1 MPIVVMGVSGSGKS
15 TIAAGLAGRVGGIYL
30 DADDFHPPAN
40 VAKMRAGTPLTD
52 EDRMPWLARVANETV
67 AAERRHG
74 TAVVACSALRR
85 RYRDALRAIVPE
97 AYFVQLDG
105 SPELLAERIG
115 ARTDH
120 FMPASLLT
128 SQLALLE
135 SLQPDERG
143 AIVSIDAAAPDV
155 IAAAYER
162 WAHANRSDRL

>member
-1 MPIVVMGVSGSGKS
+1 MPIVVMGVAGSGKS
-15 TIAAGLAGRVGGIYL
+15 TIAAGLAKRVGGTFL

-52 EDRMPWLARVANETV
+52 EDRMPWLALVAEAMV
-67 AAERRHG
+67 AAERRDG

-85 RYRDALRAIVPE
+85 TYRDSIRAIAPD
-97 AYFVQLDG
+97 AFFVQLDG

-135 SLQPDERG
+135 PLGRDEVG
-143 AIVSIDAAAPDV
+143 AVVSIAAAPADV
-155 IAAAYER
+155 VAAAYES
-162 WAHANRSDRL
+162 WADAAGSDRL

>member
-15 TIAAGLAGRVGGIYL
+15 TVAAALAGRVHGIYL

-67 AAERRHG
+67 SAEQRHG

-85 RYRDALRAIVPE
+85 TYRDALREIVPD
-97 AYFVQLDG
+97 AFFVQLDG
-105 SPELLAERIG
+105 TPELLAARIG

-120 FMPASLLT
+120 FMPASLLA

-135 SLQPDERG
+135 PLQPDERG
-143 AIVSIDAAAPDV
+143 AVVSIDQPVTHIVAEARKAWAASAK
-155 IAAAYER
+155 
-162 WAHANRSDRL
+162 SDIL